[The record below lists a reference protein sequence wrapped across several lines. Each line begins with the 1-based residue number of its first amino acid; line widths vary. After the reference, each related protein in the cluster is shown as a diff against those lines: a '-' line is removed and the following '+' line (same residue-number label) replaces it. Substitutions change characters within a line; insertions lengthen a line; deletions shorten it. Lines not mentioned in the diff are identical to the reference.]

1 MGEDR
6 RDENITENLEEELGL
21 QFQEEENFINTE
33 NQEEEPALDLLE
45 EVIKEDISEED
56 RMVGLTTNP
65 DVSEEI
71 AEEPI
76 FSKEDFPSVE
86 KQKTKKKKVKKNQ
99 KKKWDLDFNIKL
111 QLLVGFSIPV
121 IFVILVGIIS
131 YNKAEEGMISN
142 YEISAQNTINT
153 QMDYL
158 DFGLSLIRGDAV
170 QVKLDQE
177 LQSLMAGTYKN
188 DVSKASST
196 MTKANS
202 TLTVK
207 ANLNQFI
214 NDMYIIPKSDQQI
227 ISTNKILA
235 NGSQQPKGVYEE
247 WSKTE
252 EGKTINSGE
261 TSGWVTKHPQMDKLT
276 TYDPEEYILSFMT
289 AFPNKAAVL
298 VVDINK
304 DKIKETIQTID
315 VSDGAVIAFITAE
328 GEEIVV
334 KEDTNE
340 TEIVFSE
347 QEFYQNCLLDEDGGG
362 SQYVTYNGDK
372 YLFIY
377 RISEETKAT
386 LAYLVP
392 EAKVT
397 ASASAIKSVTMILVA
412 IACLIAIA
420 IGAGISVN
428 ISSSMNSII
437 KRLKIVAEGDLTVQM
452 KTKGRSEFAMLNR
465 HIADMIENTRKLIL
479 EVEGIVG
486 IVNISAE
493 EVEGISGQME
503 QSSNGILEALEE
515 IDIGVNQQAGDAQ
528 ECLMQMDSLSNTIE
542 SITEDIEVTAENSEI
557 TKEIVTSSIGTMEM
571 LSKQTKDT
579 IEVTS
584 QVKEDIKVL
593 EIKSQEIKKFV
604 EIIAEIAEQTNL
616 LSLNASIEAARA
628 GEAGRGFAVV
638 AEEIRKLADGSHQ
651 AADEI
656 NKVVGIIAGQTKATV
671 DNALKAERIVEEQA
685 ETVDAT
691 KKAFQQIF
699 NSMEEVISSIEEVKT
714 KVRSMDK
721 ERSGTLEAISS
732 ISAVYEETAASST
745 NVFAIAQSQKDVVL
759 TLTQASDK
767 LKLNME
773 ELKDAISVF
782 KTTES

>member
-1 MGEDR
+1 MGEVT
-6 RDENITENLEEELGL
+6 RDENITKELEETLEL
-21 QFQEEENFINTE
+21 QSQCEENSEDIMQSSEDVLTFDVL
-33 NQEEEPALDLLE
+33 QEDIEKDELIEEILSEDDLAE
-45 EVIKEDISEED
+45 EV
-56 RMVGLTTNP
+56 L
-65 DVSEEI
+65 
-71 AEEPI
+71 AEPE
-76 FSKEDFPSVE
+76 FAKEDFPPAEE
-86 KQKTKKKKVKKNQ
+86 KKPKHKKEKKREKKKINI
-99 KKKWDLDFNIKL
+99 DFNIKL
-111 QLLVGFSIPV
+111 QLLVGFAIPV
-121 IFVILVGIIS
+121 IFVILVGMIS

-170 QVKLDQE
+170 QIKLDTE
-177 LQSLMAGTYKN
+177 LQSLVAGTYKN
-188 DVSKASST
+188 DVSKASSAT
-196 MTKANS
+196 TKANS
-202 TLTVK
+202 SLTVK

-235 NGSQQPKGVYEE
+235 NGSKQPNGFYET

-252 EGKTINSGE
+252 EGKLINSGE
-261 TSGWVTKHPQMDKLT
+261 ITGWISKHPEMDKLT
-276 TYDPEEYILSFMT
+276 TYNSEEYMLSFMT
-289 AFPNKAAVL
+289 PFPNKAAVL

-304 DKIKETIQTID
+304 EKIKETLNTID
-315 VSDGAVIAFITAE
+315 VSEGALIALITAE

-340 TEIVFSE
+340 TEIVFSQ
-347 QEFYQNCLLDEDGGG
+347 QEFYQNCLLDENKGG
-362 SQYVTYNGDK
+362 SRYVSYNGDN

-377 RISEETKAT
+377 RTSEETGAT

-397 ASASAIKSVTMILVA
+397 ASASAIKSMTIILVA
-412 IACLIAIA
+412 IACIIAIA
-420 IGAGISVN
+420 IGVGISVN

-437 KRLKIVAEGDLTVQM
+437 KRLKVVAEGDLTVQM

-486 IVNISAE
+486 IVNVSAE
-493 EVEGISGQME
+493 DVEGISGQME

-528 ECLMQMDSLSNTIE
+528 ECLMQMDNLSKTIE

-557 TKEIVTSSIGTMEM
+557 TKEIVTNSISTMEI

-593 EIKSQEIKKFV
+593 EVKSLEIKKFV

-651 AADEI
+651 AANEI
-656 NKVVGIIAGQTKATV
+656 NKVVGIIAEQTKATV
-671 DNALKAERIVEEQA
+671 DNALKAEKIVEEQA
-685 ETVDAT
+685 ETVTET
-691 KKAFQQIF
+691 KNAFQKIF
-699 NSMEEVISSIEEVKT
+699 NSMDEVIFSIEDVKT
-714 KVRSMDK
+714 KVISMDK

-745 NVFAIAQSQKDVVL
+745 NVFGIAQSQKDVVS
-759 TLTQASDK
+759 TLTQASDE
-767 LKLNME
+767 LKANME
-773 ELKDAISVF
+773 ELKEAISVF
-782 KTTES
+782 KTT